1 MRNFAYRDRRMHMGI
16 PVCKRAGIAKIFAYG
31 DPITHNEVVRIRGLT
46 YTPVGPFVEEK
57 ELVHNISLNLGN
69 NYKIEIV
76 ARYPKVSILGI
87 WNSHVEPVSL
97 TLAKLAC
104 AFWHTLGTRHIPLPH
119 SFNMH
124 TS

>member
-31 DPITHNEVVRIRGLT
+31 DPITHNEVVCIRGLT

-69 NYKIEIV
+69 NYKIKIV

-97 TLAKLAC
+97 TLAK
-104 AFWHTLGTRHIPLPH
+104 HTLGTRHIPLPH